1 VSGEPA
7 GAPGRGRF
15 TELPDLAVRTIGG
28 SVADASDELFAER
41 ENLIKRAAP
50 AFAPG
55 TFGPKGQVYDGWE
68 TRRRREP
75 GYDHAVVRLGAAG
88 VIRGVVVDT
97 SFFTGNY
104 PPEISVEAAGVEGYP
119 SPAELA
125 GSSWATIVPRSPV
138 KGDTRNAFEVA
149 DGHRYT
155 HVRLSI
161 YPDGG
166 VARLRVHGEVVPDPR
181 YLAGTVDLAAAE
193 NGGLVTGCSDMF
205 YSSAANLIQPGRPAT
220 MGDGWE
226 NARRRDGGH
235 DWVTVRLAVPGRLR
249 HAELDT
255 SCFVGNA
262 PGWARLSGTPDLD
275 TAGPG
280 AGGPG
285 GPGGPGA
292 GAGPW
297 PELLPRTRL
306 QPDTRHRFLLG
317 GGALAAAVR
326 LDVYPDGGMAR
337 LRLWGEAD
345 PASLRA
351 AAARWLDVLPATQ
364 AASVLETA
372 GLPRQRAAEVAAAGA
387 GRWDRLPAPVRA
399 SLAP

>member
-1 VSGEPA
+1 VTRDRTP
-7 GAPGRGRF
+7 F
-15 TELPDLAVRTIGG
+15 TRLQDLAVRTIGG
-28 SVADASDELFAER
+28 SVIHANDELFAER
-41 ENLIKRAAP
+41 ENLIRPAAP
-50 AFAPG
+50 GFTPG

-75 GYDHAVVRLGAAG
+75 GHDHAVVRLGAPG
-88 VIRGVVVDT
+88 IIRGVVVDT

-119 SPAELA
+119 SPAELD

-138 KGDTRNAFEVA
+138 KGDARNAFEVA

-155 HVRLSI
+155 HIRLSI

-193 NGGLVTGCSDMF
+193 NGGLITGCSDMF
-205 YSSAANLIQPGRPAT
+205 YSSAANLIQPGRAAT

-262 PGWARLSGTPDLD
+262 PGWARLSGP
-275 TAGPG
+275 A
-280 AGGPG
+280 AA
-285 GPGGPGA
+285 GA
-292 GAGPW
+292 GAAADSW
-297 PELLPRTRL
+297 LELLPRTRL

-317 GGALAAAVR
+317 GEALVTAAR

-345 PASLRA
+345 AASLRA
-351 AAARWLDVLPATQ
+351 AAARWLDALPATQ
-364 AASVLETA
+364 AAAVLESA
-372 GLPRQRAAEVAAAGA
+372 GLPRQRAAEIAAAGA
-387 GRWDRLPAPVRA
+387 GRWDRLPAGARA
-399 SLAP
+399 ALVP